1 MTADPRAALDRFVAA
16 LEAHY
21 HAVSTRR
28 GDDDPAVDD
37 AYEVLADAFEVYEDA
52 LAQVYSEVT
61 PFFLDDGDD
70 DGDDEDE
77 DDEDDERDDEDDLD
91 ADLDADLASDLG
103 ARPRGPGA
111 TPDESVGTEPPG
123 QAYQRSG

>member
-61 PFFLDDGDD
+61 PFMLDEGED
-70 DGDDEDE
+70 DDEDE
-77 DDEDDERDDEDDLD
+77 DDEDDDLDDLD
-91 ADLDADLASDLG
+91 ELDTELDDLDDGQLRRS
-103 ARPRGPGA
+103 PR
-111 TPDESVGTEPPG
+111 V
-123 QAYQRSG
+123 